1 MASFDII
8 IVGGGT
14 AGCVLAS
21 RLSSFSHLDILLI
34 EAGPDNNADPKVS
47 TPLISR
53 RMFNDPKYDWNF
65 QTIPQVGLSGR
76 VIQQTRGRMIGGS
89 SAINSHSLVY
99 PNRAMH
105 EAWAEIAGDERW
117 SWERME
123 RFYKKFQ
130 TVQSQEVTG
139 KGSSTVELVTC
150 GPIRASYPRHMNIL
164 QSAWEDVFR
173 SIGAYSDQDGVSGRA
188 MGGLTTTNAID
199 ARAMKGERSHS
210 GNSFLQPALGRVNLT
225 VETDAIVERVVF
237 QEHGSGDTKSLQA
250 IGVTYEKGGI
260 TLSVRAN
267 KEVILCAGAFG
278 SPQIL
283 ELSGIGS
290 KGILENAGV
299 QCLVDLPG
307 VGENLQDHLNYGPSI
322 EVNPD
327 IETIEVAARDPAVRE
342 VQREEYEEYR
352 TGPLSEGAA
361 YSFAYWPLQLF
372 DTTADEA
379 DLQRLLDE
387 YRAADDPKSQLHHEF
402 VRRMILDPQEASATV
417 FMTRKQRYTAAGSEA
432 PGNYMTVVAMLSH
445 PFSRGSSH
453 IRVANPHEAPI
464 IDCNYLSHPLDAE
477 ILARHAVQ
485 LERLLEQPTYT
496 PILNPSGNRLPAEF
510 NYALRTPEEAKE
522 AIKKYGATNYHPC
535 GTCAMARAELGG
547 VVDGELRVSGISN
560 LRVCD
565 ASIFPII
572 PRGNILSTVYAVAES
587 GAEMIGA
594 LYS

>member
-21 RLSSFSHLDILLI
+21 RLSASSDLNVLLL

-53 RMFNDPKYDWNF
+53 RMFNDPKYDWNYR
-65 QTIPQVGLSGR
+65 TTPQVGLSGR
-76 VIQQTRGRMIGGS
+76 VIEQTRGRMIGGS

-99 PNRAMH
+99 PNRVMH

-123 RFYKKFQ
+123 RYYKAFQ
-130 TVQSQEVTG
+130 TVQAREASG
-139 KGSSTVELVTC
+139 KGSSTVEPVAR
-150 GPIRASYPRHMNIL
+150 GPIQASYPRQMHIL

-173 SIGAYSDQDGVSGRA
+173 SLGAHSDQDGVSGRA
-188 MGGLTTTNAID
+188 MGGMTITNAVD
-199 ARAMKGERSHS
+199 GRPLKGERSHS
-210 GNSFLQPALGRVNLT
+210 GNSYLKPALGRVNLT
-225 VETDAIVERVVF
+225 VETDAIVKRVDF
-237 QEHGSGDTKSLQA
+237 QEFGSGDAKSLQA

-260 TLSVRAN
+260 TVSVKAN

-290 KGILENAGV
+290 EDILESAGV
-299 QCLVDLPG
+299 ECLLDLPA
-307 VGENLQDHLNYGPSI
+307 VGENLQDHLNYGPSV
-322 EVNPD
+322 EVNPE
-327 IETIEVAARDPAVRE
+327 IETMDVAVRDPSVAE
-342 VQREEYEEYR
+342 LQRQEYEEHR

-361 YSFAYWPLQLF
+361 HSFAYCPLQLF
-372 DTTADEA
+372 DTTAEEA
-379 DLQRLLDE
+379 DLQRLLEE
-387 YRAADDPKSQLHHEF
+387 YREADDPRLQLHHDF
-402 VRRMILDPQEASATV
+402 VRRMILDQQEASATV
-417 FMTRKQRYTAAGSEA
+417 FMTRIQRYTAPGNKA

-453 IRVANPHEAPI
+453 IRVADPHEAPI
-464 IDCNYLSHPLDAE
+464 IDCKYLSHPLDAE

-496 PILNPSGNRLPAEF
+496 PIIKPNGNRLPAEF
-510 NYALRTPEEAKE
+510 SYAPRAPEEAKE
-522 AIKKYGATNYHPC
+522 AIRKYGATNYHPC
-535 GTCAMARAELGG
+535 GTCAMARADLGG
-547 VVDGELRVSGISN
+547 VVDGELRVYGTSN

-572 PRGNILSTVYAVAES
+572 PRGNILTTVYAVAES
-587 GAEMIGA
+587 GADMIGT